1 MYTSPWH
8 PEGSGGF
15 PCKAVTVTEYISQK
29 KDRMSRP
36 YVELYIDRQAVEFTE
51 PPQIHIT
58 YAHEDLHDPTVVK
71 NSFSK
76 TVTVDGTPTN
86 NRIFGCFFNHTRVTA
101 GGVSMTGADFNPS
114 RKVPF
119 SLYRNGEC
127 LETGYA
133 KLDSVKRK
141 GKRVQ
146 YQVTLYGGLGHFL
159 YNLSYRED
167 GEEMKLRDLEFPYD
181 LDMVV
186 NKNTVWDAWNHIDGV
201 RPADPL
207 YEFINF
213 APCYNGIPD
222 DFSAD
227 RVAINVENLPDD
239 FKEGLTLSKDGY
251 GTYNGWIMGELNQDM
266 DEWQMK
272 DLRSYLQRPVI
283 RFKNIV
289 QACCDPKNNG
299 GYQVVLDEGFFNSRN
314 PYWEQAWM
322 TLPLLTE
329 VEEVEPVFSDEY
341 SASMSDGKI
350 LLTGL
355 EAGQNISLTVP
366 VAVGA
371 TVGSDEDTLYTN
383 TRYWVD
389 TGDSD
394 SALMEYSTNFTRYV
408 QLVAYTADGE
418 PVAGS
423 SVKSF
428 YTTGW
433 DNNFAYS
440 LDYKTS
446 VERVTGGYM
455 ANPDGTYRFR
465 NEVFRFD
472 MTVEWQDGMYFK
484 LVEKFA
490 GDCGGHAGMPEMD
503 VLFNAGGTRYE
514 VSSYHLDT
522 FLDDIEVKHHKG
534 MGWFTTKDTLLNS
547 ENTPAKYFLDYIK
560 MFNLHIWKE
569 GDADVIHVQ
578 TRGNYFTGEEYDL
591 EDYVDRGDDVDITPL
606 TYDVKWYNFSQDLGD
621 SMLAKDYA
629 DNHGLDY
636 GMKKVDTNYNF
647 DNSSKDL
654 FKESVFQGAVMNRG
668 MSKYYVDIYQDSYS
682 ETRPMPA
689 FLQAGVQTLL
699 VNGEGET
706 TDGDVITPNLG
717 YDAVPWFTEK
727 YRDVMPKPSFVGKKN
742 DGADGAN
749 VLLFFDGKREMK
761 DTEDK
766 YIWFTLTDDI
776 PEFERLNESE
786 PCWIYTSSPW
796 DANGNTVA
804 LNVSHMPNFSRYIT
818 NSNGWVT
825 HSWDFGTPLSL
836 YVPDYKIDDSSSV
849 YTQYWQPYIRDRYD
863 VNTRVVECKVYLR
876 ERVLGDWLRRFYFWD
891 GSWWMLNRIT
901 DYDPTY
907 NGTTKCEF
915 VRINDK
921 NNYR

>member
-1 MYTSPWH
+1 
-8 PEGSGGF
+8 
-15 PCKAVTVTEYISQK
+15 
-29 KDRMSRP
+29 MSRP

-86 NRIFGCFFNHTRVTA
+86 NRIFGCFFDHTRVTA
-101 GGVSMTGADFNPS
+101 GGASMTGADFNPS

-141 GKRVQ
+141 GKRMQ

-227 RVAINVENLPDD
+227 RVAINVENLPDG

-329 VEEVEPVFSDEY
+329 VEDLGTDGEL
-341 SASMSDGKI
+341 SATQDDTGKI
-350 LLTGL
+350 MIEGMKEGDVFNMGINYVVTSDAQVELQPNGYGYTLVTGAYTFDKNTPL
-355 EAGQNISLTVP
+355 ISANMAIYSQLV
-366 VAVGA
+366 VYDKYGNAVG
-371 TVGSDEDTLYTN
+371 GSNVL
-383 TRYWVD
+383 
-389 TGDSD
+389 
-394 SALMEYSTNFTRYV
+394 ALSRKYGKVPDNFTYD
-408 QLVAYTADGE
+408 LEYDA
-418 PVAGS
+418 PVTFVSGA
-423 SVKSF
+423 F
-428 YTTGW
+428 H
-433 DNNFAYS
+433 
-440 LDYKTS
+440 
-446 VERVTGGYM
+446 YM
-455 ANPDGTYRFR
+455 AGENYRYRFWDDIDFGTYVGGNYPTHRLDV
-465 NEVFRFD
+465 NHVKYE
-472 MTVEWQDGMYFK
+472 EGMYLK
-484 LVEKFA
+484 LVTKVA
-490 GDCGGHAGMPEMD
+490 TIDNGTVKG
-503 VLFNAGGTRYE
+503 NAGKLFWTEGYDAYATDAMIQE
-514 VSSYHLDT
+514 SWSEP
-522 FLDDIEVKHHKG
+522 EVKKVVPE
-534 MGWFTTKDTLLNS
+534 WKVKKDSLLNS

-569 GDADVIHVQ
+569 GDADIIHVQ

-591 EDYVDRGDDVDITPL
+591 EDYVDRGDDMDITPL
-606 TYDVKWYNFSQDLGD
+606 TYDVKCYNFSQDMGD
-621 SMLAKDYA
+621 SMLAKDYV

-654 FKESVFQGAVMNRG
+654 LKESVFQGAVMNRG
-668 MSKYYVDIYQDSYS
+668 MSKYYVDIYQGSYS

-717 YDAVPWFTEK
+717 YDAVGWFTEK
-727 YRDVMPKPSFVGKKN
+727 YRDVMPKPSFVGKNN
-742 DGADGAN
+742 DGTDGAN

-761 DTEDK
+761 DTDGK

-776 PEFERLNESE
+776 PEFARLNENE
-786 PCWIYTSSPW
+786 PCWIYTDSP
-796 DANGNTVA
+796 TVA

-863 VNTRVVECKVYLR
+863 VNTRVVECRVYLR

>member
-86 NRIFGCFFNHTRVTA
+86 NRIFGCFFDHTRVTA
-101 GGVSMTGADFNPS
+101 GGESMTGADFNPS

-227 RVAINVENLPDD
+227 RVAINVENLPDG

-329 VEEVEPVFSDEY
+329 VDIEENVDE
-341 SASMSDGKI
+341 G
-350 LLTGL
+350 G
-355 EAGQNISLTVP
+355 ISLD
-366 VAVGA
+366 A
-371 TVGSDEDTLYTN
+371 DTLMIN
-383 TRYWVD
+383 EL
-389 TGDSD
+389 GDSIFKASVSFDLKSVVD
-394 SALMEYSTNFTRYV
+394 STASELSTGIYVMYQGNIRPAAQYNRAFNV
-408 QLVAYTADGE
+408 QLVIYDKDGNVVGGSPSYRLYTDVKDSNVFSFVPDYDSSVITKTGYFKK
-418 PVAGS
+418 AGS
-423 SVKSF
+423 VYRFDGRS
-428 YTTGW
+428 YTLTTG
-433 DNNFAYS
+433 AITYES
-440 LDYKTS
+440 GMYGKIILKTS
-446 VERVTGGYM
+446 VYHKY
-455 ANPDGTYRFR
+455 GTINY
-465 NEVFRFD
+465 D
-472 MTVEWQDGMYFK
+472 
-484 LVEKFA
+484 
-490 GDCGGHAGMPEMD
+490 D
-503 VLFNAGGTRYE
+503 VLFTSTGNSGVQLKASTSLGLFGETLTKTLE
-514 VSSYHLDT
+514 
-522 FLDDIEVKHHKG
+522 KG
-534 MGWFTTKDTLLNS
+534 FVVNKNTLLNS

-569 GDADVIHVQ
+569 GDADIIHVQ

-606 TYDVKWYNFSQDLGD
+606 TYDVKWYNFSQDTGD
-621 SMLAKDYA
+621 ALLAKDYA

-654 FKESVFQGAVMNRG
+654 FGESVYKGAIMNRG

-717 YDAVPWFTEK
+717 YDAVGWFTEK

-742 DGADGAN
+742 DGTDGAN

-761 DTEDK
+761 DTDGK

-776 PEFERLNESE
+776 PELDVLNEGES
-786 PCWIYTSSPW
+786 CWIYTSSPW

-863 VNTRVVECKVYLR
+863 VNTRVVECRVYLR